1 MPETLC
7 AIAREPFIKAARMT
21 KEYYDGVLE
30 GLFRYA
36 WMKDGVYYVG
46 SCGSTLKEAQ
56 SDVENE
62 RAADK
67 GSHGQQSG
75 KTPAQQPQPAM
86 CLGCEYW
93 RIPSV
98 GHYMRGEGVEFCF
111 KVGTHAGVR

>member
-1 MPETLC
+1 
-7 AIAREPFIKAARMT
+7 MT

-98 GHYMRGEGVEFCF
+98 GHCMRGEGVEFCF